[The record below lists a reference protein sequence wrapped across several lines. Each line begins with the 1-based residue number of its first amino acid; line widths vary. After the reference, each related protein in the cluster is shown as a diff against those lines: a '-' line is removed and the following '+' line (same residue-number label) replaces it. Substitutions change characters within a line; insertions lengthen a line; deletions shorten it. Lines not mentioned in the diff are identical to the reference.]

1 MWLSGQ
7 FYKTHNEGI
16 RGQALED
23 GIRILEARAVN
34 DGPECEPFLR
44 VGHADGKSYL
54 DLCDCHW
61 GAVEITTT
69 GWQATATP
77 SVKFVRSS
85 SSRSLPAPEAG
96 GMIEDL
102 GRFINVSDDD
112 FMLVVAWLV
121 AALRDRGPYPIL
133 VANGEQGAGKSI
145 FSRMVRSLIDPSAEP
160 IRAVPKDDRDLVVSA
175 GNTWV
180 LAYDNLS
187 KVAGWLS
194 DAFCRLATGGG
205 FATRM
210 LHTDRE
216 ELIFEATRPV
226 MINGIPLLTERADL
240 ADRALTIHLQ
250 AVSEST
256 RRPEDDLWADFEAVR
271 PRVLGALLD
280 AVSAALCNV
289 SDVKLERPP
298 RMADFAKWC
307 TAAEPGLGWDKGRV
321 GSRRGSGFE

>member
-1 MWLSGQ
+1 MNAHHEHWPVRSREFRIWLSGQ

-16 RGQALED
+16 GGQALED

-44 VGHADGKSYL
+44 VGRADGKLYL
-54 DLCDCHW
+54 DLSDHHW
-61 GAVEITTT
+61 GAVEIGPA
-69 GWQATATP
+69 GWQLIATP
-77 SVKFVRSS
+77 PVKFLRSS
-85 SSRSLPAPEAG
+85 SSRPLPAPEAG
-96 GMIEDL
+96 GMIEEFR
-102 GRFINVSDDD
+102 RFINVSDDD

-145 FSRMVRSLIDPSAEP
+145 FSRMVRSLIDPSAAP

-194 DAFCRLATGGG
+194 DASCRLATGGG

-216 ELIFEATRPV
+216 E
-226 MINGIPLLTERADL
+226 
-240 ADRALTIHLQ
+240 
-250 AVSEST
+250 
-256 RRPEDDLWADFEAVR
+256 
-271 PRVLGALLD
+271 
-280 AVSAALCNV
+280 
-289 SDVKLERPP
+289 
-298 RMADFAKWC
+298 
-307 TAAEPGLGWDKGRV
+307 
-321 GSRRGSGFE
+321 